1 MRIPAYFTK
10 AFANQETAMAEQTSP
25 QSAPLRS
32 GGLVSTL
39 TIELHSHYAIRLWE
53 GRNRSDEKRNP
64 DKRPKIPGM
73 PETIQRAGYA
83 GRDAAAGNPYGEQM
97 LVNLEEAIEHATANL
112 EEQVK
117 KLGKFTAAVPPGVTI
132 SEVTSSEPLNL
143 DVFSRS
149 PLGYRCVWLL
159 VHYDQL
165 ALKAFQAFH
174 YGLISRSQRDDF
186 LEKGSKAIR
195 VVYGLIKNYRTVP
208 VAYEDITNKT
218 SRGLD
223 AIKRLGQPDPD
234 VISGKKRSSFSPL
247 TAVTSEDD

>member
-1 MRIPAYFTK
+1 
-10 AFANQETAMAEQTSP
+10 MAEQTTP
-25 QSAPLRS
+25 QTAPRRS

-39 TIELHSHYAIRLWE
+39 TVELHSHYAIRLWE
-53 GRNRSDEKRNP
+53 GRNRSDEKSKAE
-64 DKRPKIPGM
+64 KRPKILGM
-73 PETIQRAGYA
+73 PEAISRAGFA
-83 GRDAAAGNPYGEQM
+83 GRDAAAGNPYGDEL
-97 LVNLEEAIEHATANL
+97 LVKLEEAIKLATQKV

-117 KLGKFTAAVPPGVTI
+117 KIETITAAIPAGITI

-165 ALKAFQAFH
+165 ALKAFRAFH

-195 VVYGLIKNYRTVP
+195 VVYGLIQNYRTVP
-208 VAYEDITNKT
+208 VTYEDIRHKT
-218 SRGLD
+218 ARGLA
-223 AIKRLGQPDPD
+223 AIERLGEPDPA
-234 VISGKKRSSFSPL
+234 VMSGKKRSSFSPL
-247 TAVTSEDD
+247 SAVTSEDD